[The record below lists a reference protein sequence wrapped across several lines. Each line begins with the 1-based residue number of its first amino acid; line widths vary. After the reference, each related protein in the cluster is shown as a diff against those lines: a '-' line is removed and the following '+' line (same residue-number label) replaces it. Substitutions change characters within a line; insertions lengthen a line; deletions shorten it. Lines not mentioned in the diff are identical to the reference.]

1 MLLRVLFASAFHLLA
16 ASAATISLDWNI
28 TWVLANPDG
37 LQERSVIGING
48 QWPPPVLNFTK
59 GDRIVAN
66 VYNGLSNE
74 STSIHWHGMYQNGT
88 NYMDGAPGVTQC
100 QIAPGATMVYNF
112 TVSSNW
118 ECARDV

>member
-1 MLLRVLFASAFHLLA
+1 M
-16 ASAATISLDWNI
+16 
-28 TWVLANPDG
+28 LANPDG

-66 VYNGLSNE
+66 VYNGLGNE
-74 STSIHWHGMYQNGT
+74 RTSIHWHGMYQNVT

-112 TVSSNW
+112 TVYSNW
-118 ECARDV
+118 QCARDV

>member
-1 MLLRVLFASAFHLLA
+1 MLLRVLFASVFHLLA
-16 ASAATISLDWNI
+16 VSAATIRLDWNI

-66 VYNGLSNE
+66 VYNGLGNE

-100 QIAPGATMVYNF
+100 QIAPGATMIYNF
-112 TVSSNW
+112 TVRSNW
-118 ECARDV
+118 QCARDV

>member
-16 ASAATISLDWNI
+16 VSAATISLDWNI
-28 TWVLANPDG
+28 TWVLANPDE

-66 VYNGLSNE
+66 VYNGLGNE

-100 QIAPGATMVYNF
+100 QIAPGATMIYNF
-112 TVSSNW
+112 TVRSNW
-118 ECARDV
+118 QCARDV

>member
-1 MLLRVLFASAFHLLA
+1 MLLHVLFASAFHLLA
-16 ASAATISLDWNI
+16 VSAATINLDWNV

-37 LQERSVIGING
+37 LQERPVIGING

-66 VYNGLSNE
+66 VYNGLGNE

-100 QIAPGATMVYNF
+100 QIAPGATMIYNF
-112 TVSSNW
+112 TVRSNW
-118 ECARDV
+118 QCARDV

>member
-1 MLLRVLFASAFHLLA
+1 MLLRVLFASAFYLLA
-16 ASAATISLDWNI
+16 VSAATISLDWNI

-66 VYNGLSNE
+66 VYNGLGNE

-100 QIAPGATMVYNF
+100 QIAPGTTMIYNF
-112 TVSSNW
+112 TVCSIW
-118 ECARDV
+118 QCPRDF